1 MKHLFFVGLVLVLLN
16 TSVFAEEAQTS
27 SGFGISKVAGI
38 VAEHEVSAMREGIK
52 TWTDQ
57 KVVDY
62 INQAE
67 MREDNIKSFYAWF
80 KEIVVTPPEPGNYTV
95 YEIAGAEES
104 FEGAVLLGKVTH
116 NVYLGMREEDLE
128 KYGKLIGTMSE
139 TLYLDSV
146 HIPYAIRHDNARDYY
161 WFSMHNKGVD
171 MIDEEYARLFGG
183 K

>member
-1 MKHLFFVGLVLVLLN
+1 MIVLLN
-16 TSVFAEEAQTS
+16 TGAAAEEARTS
-27 SGFGISKVAGI
+27 SDFGICKALELVT
-38 VAEHEVSAMREGIK
+38 EHEVSAMREGIK

-95 YEIAGAEES
+95 YEIAHAEES
-104 FEGAVLLGKVTH
+104 FESAVLLGKVTH
-116 NVYLGMREEDLE
+116 NVYLGMREEDVE

-146 HIPYAIRHDNARDYY
+146 HIPYAIRHDNTRDYY
-161 WFSMHNKGVD
+161 WFSLHNKGVD
-171 MIDEEYARLFGG
+171 AIDKEYARLFGR